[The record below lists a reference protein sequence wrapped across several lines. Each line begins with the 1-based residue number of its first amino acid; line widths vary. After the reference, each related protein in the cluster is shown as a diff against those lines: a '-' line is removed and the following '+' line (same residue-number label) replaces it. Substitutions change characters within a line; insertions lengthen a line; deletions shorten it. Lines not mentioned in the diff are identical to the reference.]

1 MNKKQIILPLLAMA
15 ITAGIAAQ
23 TKQNDDIIIHRK
35 GNAQQKTTI
44 VIDGKNITVNGKPV
58 DQWKDG
64 TVEIVQSD
72 STSIAFNFPEFKQ
85 QFEQM
90 FGPNASRGGVQ
101 FFRGMGPVVN
111 APIYNKAQLGVL
123 TEKAE
128 NETGAAIKEV
138 KKGTA
143 AEKAGLQTG
152 DIIQKVNNIPIQNS
166 EDLYKAIGQYKPG
179 DTVNIAY
186 LRNGISN
193 TTKALLQKNEMAA
206 NDNQWGKENFNLQ
219 MPPMPDMPGFN
230 FKNMNKKPMLGVQ
243 IEEMD
248 NNAGVKINSVNPNSP
263 AEKAGLQKGDVVT
276 AIDGSTVK
284 SIEDIKQVMNNKKE
298 GDEVSLS
305 YLRNGKKYNTNILFP
320 KTIKKATL

>member
-64 TVEIVQSD
+64 SVEIMQSD
-72 STSIAFNFPEFKQ
+72 SNANPFNMSDLQ
-85 QFEQM
+85 QQLQEM
-90 FGPNASRGGVQ
+90 FRENTPQGGAQ
-101 FFRGMGPVVN
+101 FFRRIVPPGSVS
-111 APIYNKAQLGVL
+111 YTNKAQLGVF
-123 TEKAE
+123 TEKAT

-138 KKGTA
+138 TAGTA
-143 AEKAGLQTG
+143 AEKAGLQKG
-152 DIIQKVNNIPIQNS
+152 DIIQKVDDTPIQNN
-166 EDLYKAIGQYKPG
+166 EDLYKAIGKYQPG
-179 DTVNIAY
+179 DTITISYV
-186 LRNGISN
+186 RNGTAK
-193 TTKALLQKNEMAA
+193 TTKAVLQKNTASLI
-206 NDNQWGKENFNLQ
+206 NNQPAEGFFNFK

-230 FKNMNKKPMLGVQ
+230 FRNMNKKPMLGVQ

-263 AEKAGLQKGDVVT
+263 AEKAGLQKGDVVI

>member
-1 MNKKQIILPLLAMA
+1 MKLLKFSKGMKLSTYCTFIFFILFL
-15 ITAGIAAQ
+15 TACNNHKSNVPVIGFADAFEDNTIEQA
-23 TKQNDDIIIHRK
+23 
-35 GNAQQKTTI
+35 KTGF
-44 VIDGKNITVNGKPV
+44 IDALKAHGFDESK
-58 DQWKDG
+58 G
-64 TVEIVQSD
+64 TVKI
-72 STSIAFNFPEFKQ
+72 IYR
-85 QFEQM
+85 
-90 FGPNASRGGVQ
+90 NASRGGVQ